1 MLISAD
7 KCGII
12 KEGCDMLCGPHVPR
26 QVIIEEHRRLKG
38 RVLEFAESSAASS
51 SGLNS
56 TILSE
61 SYNILKTAQ
70 RLINVQGFNITNTSF
85 EDVFHN
91 HSLPCRLEEL
101 PKELLPKGV
110 SSVAFDVGH
119 NPDALAKTIKAY
131 IQRHNGAAPVV
142 IYGCKERKDY
152 QSCLDQILS
161 LSTKV
166 FAVQARDTKG
176 VVQAETIRSSGQ
188 AHGQTIGLIAEGRIA
203 PTIAEVIKQ
212 VQAEE
217 IKETHI
223 LVIGSFT
230 LMREART
237 HFGLHCPID

>member
-1 MLISAD
+1 
-7 KCGII
+7 
-12 KEGCDMLCGPHVPR
+12 MLCGPHVPR
-26 QVIIEEHRRLKG
+26 QVIIDEHRRLKG
-38 RVLEFAESSAASS
+38 RVLEFAESSAGSS

-56 TILSE
+56 TILGE
-61 SYNILKTAQ
+61 NYNILKSAQ
-70 RLINVQGFNITNTSF
+70 RLINAQGFNITNSSF

-101 PKELLPKGV
+101 PKQLLPKGV

-152 QSCLDQILS
+152 QSCLDQIFALS
-161 LSTKV
+161 KTV
-166 FAVQARDTKG
+166 FAVQAKDTKG
-176 VVQAETIRSSGQ
+176 VVPAETIRSSGQ
-188 AHGQTIGLIAEGRIA
+188 DHGQTVGLVEAGQIA

-212 VQAEE
+212 VQTGQ

-237 HFGLHCPID
+237 HFGLHCPTD